1 MLTGMATI
9 PKPNTSETGSPGG
22 LRASYSPSGGRQFT
36 VDPLEL
42 NFELQFPNSIPI
54 YDTMRSQDGH
64 IGSILMSFVQ
74 PIVGAKWDLLTE
86 GCADKVVK
94 LVRSEL
100 GLVEV
105 GKPRQRRRREGISW
119 YEHVEQA
126 CETKLWAGFA
136 PFEQVYEVSPPRPG
150 QEDLGLSTV
159 VHLRKLAP
167 RLPRTITEITVGR
180 DGGLVSV
187 SQTHPEG
194 QPDIIIPVKQLVM
207 YTHRKEGADWT
218 GRSVLRQAYKHWL
231 LKDIFL
237 KLDAQAAERNSMG
250 IPVITYADESQKAE
264 AEANVQSLRAGATA
278 GLALPVNAAL
288 ELKGVSGGTTDLIPR
303 IQYHDQEMS
312 RSALAMFLDLGHDNG
327 ARSLGEVHLAV
338 FLGAVQAVADT
349 LAEVA
354 TEHVIRDLVEFNFG
368 PDEPYPV
375 MTPGDLK
382 SNQDLSPEL
391 LQTLIAAGVVIPDS
405 TLETYAR
412 NRFNLPDAK
421 PDRPVGSPGGP
432 PAPTPDPQGPVP
444 AQADSNAPNAPTQ
457 KGHDLAASEAALSP
471 ITEATRLMS
480 RLLALHG
487 PGH

>member
-1 MLTGMATI
+1 MATI
-9 PKPNTSETGSPGG
+9 TKPSVSEQGSPGG
-22 LRASYSPSGGRQFT
+22 LRVSYTPNGAKQFV

-42 NFELQFPNSIPI
+42 NYELQFPNSIPI

-74 PIVGAKWDLLTE
+74 PIVAAKWDLLTD
-86 GCADKVVK
+86 GCRPAVVK
-94 LVRSEL
+94 MVRSEL
-100 GLVEV
+100 GLMEV

-119 YEHVEQA
+119 YEHIEQA

-136 PFEQVYEVSPPRPG
+136 PFEQVYEVSGPRPG
-150 QEDLGLSTV
+150 QEDLGLSTI

-167 RLPRTITEITVGR
+167 RLPRTITDIAVGR
-180 DGGLVSV
+180 DGGLVSI
-187 SQTHPEG
+187 SQMHPEG
-194 QPDIIIPVKQLVM
+194 QEDVVIPVKQLVM

-231 LKDIFL
+231 MKDIFL

-264 AEANVQSLRAGATA
+264 AEQNVQNLRAGATA

-327 ARSLGEVHLAV
+327 ARSLGEVHLSV

-349 LAEVA
+349 IAEVA
-354 TEHVIRDLVEFNFG
+354 TEHIVRDLVEFNFG

-375 MTPGDLK
+375 ITPGDLK
-382 SNQDLSPEL
+382 SNMDLNPEL
-391 LQTLIAAGVVIPDS
+391 LNTLVSAGVVIPDS
-405 TLETYAR
+405 TLEKYAR
-412 NRFNLPDAK
+412 NRFNLPEAK
-421 PDRPVGSPGGP
+421 PDRAAGTPGGP
-432 PAPTPDPQGPVP
+432 PAPTP
-444 AQADSNAPNAPTQ
+444 AQPGETPPEAAPESGNGPTQ
-457 KGHDLAASEAALSP
+457 QGHDLAAAEGSHP
-471 ITEATRLMS
+471 VDPVREATRLMT
-480 RLLALHG
+480 RLIALAEE
-487 PGH
+487 GHR